1 MSTKRAAKRPP
12 APRPPG
18 SAKHP
23 PAAKDSARLSRAFA
37 RRFRATVAILVAL
50 TGVLAAANLAQESGP
65 NATSA
70 FENAPA
76 GTGFDIYTLER
87 GTGLDSA
94 GKKEPDIIRGENF
107 NNKDDGGTVLVSAP
121 RIQEYVALPSAL
133 AAVTINENN
142 TSSLEVVSFAGGPA
156 VQVPLPKP
164 GTAENLHAGSKN
176 LIGFSFT
183 SAPITDR
190 YWKKLF
196 IYDIDSPS
204 APPKEVRGIDGTPLS
219 VKSWTFVPGTAS
231 IVAQTDVGAMFL
243 IDAPGDGKVTPLGLH
258 AEMGGFIPGTQEL
271 HVADRSPNP
280 ATIRGQNSTINLA
293 DGKLTPLGLPENP
306 RSPTLNAGKIVLLN
320 DQGQYAQVVSEYTAG
335 QESSFLTVVDKNGS
349 KILYQPEPAW
359 SRIPD
364 FCVSPDGKYLAVETT
379 SPEGA
384 GDRYPNVPGYS
395 PIRTELIDLATG
407 TIARTIAGFLPSWC
421 R

>member
-1 MSTKRAAKRPP
+1 MSTKRAATRPP
-12 APRPPG
+12 AARPPG
-18 SAKHP
+18 PSNR
-23 PAAKDSARLSRAFA
+23 PAFAKDSARLNRAFA

-70 FENAPA
+70 LENAPA
-76 GTGFDIYTLER
+76 GTGFEIYTLDR
-87 GTGLDSA
+87 SPGLDSA
-94 GKKEPDIIRGENF
+94 GKKKPDTIRGENIADK
-107 NNKDDGGTVLVSAP
+107 NDGTVLVSAP
-121 RIQEYVALPSAL
+121 RIQEYAALPSAL

-142 TSSLEVVSFAGGPA
+142 TSSLEVISFSGGPS

-164 GTAENLHAGSKN
+164 GTVENLHAGPKN

-219 VKSWTFVPGTAS
+219 VKTWTFVPGTAS

-243 IDAPGDGKVTPLGLH
+243 IDASGDGRVTPLGLH
-258 AEMGGFIPGTQEL
+258 AEMGGFIPGTQQL
-271 HVADRSPNP
+271 HVADRSPKP

-293 DGKLTPLGLPENP
+293 DGKLTPVGLPENP
-306 RSPTLNAGKIVLLN
+306 TSPTLNAGKIVLLD

-335 QESSFLTVVDKNGS
+335 KESSFLSVVDKNGS

-379 SPEGA
+379 APEGV

-395 PIRTELIDLATG
+395 PIRTELIDLAAG
-407 TIARTIAGFLPSWC
+407 AIVGSMPGFLPSWC

>member
-1 MSTKRAAKRPP
+1 MSTKRAATRPP
-12 APRPPG
+12 AARPPG
-18 SAKHP
+18 PSERP
-23 PAAKDSARLSRAFA
+23 PSAKDSARLNRAFA

-70 FENAPA
+70 LENPPA
-76 GTGFDIYTLER
+76 GTGFEIYTLER
-87 GTGLDSA
+87 STGLDSA
-94 GKKEPDIIRGENF
+94 GKKKPDTIRGENIADK
-107 NNKDDGGTVLVSAP
+107 NDGTVLVSAP
-121 RIQEYVALPSAL
+121 RIQEYAALPSAL

-142 TSSLEVVSFAGGPA
+142 TSSLEVISFSGGPS

-164 GTAENLHAGSKN
+164 GTVENLHAGPKN

-219 VKSWTFVPGTAS
+219 VKTWAFVPGTAS

-243 IDAPGDGKVTPLGLH
+243 IDASGDGRVTPLGLH
-258 AEMGGFIPGTQEL
+258 AEMGGFIPGTQQL
-271 HVADRSPNP
+271 HVADRSPKP

-293 DGKLTPLGLPENP
+293 DGKLTPLDLPENP
-306 RSPTLNAGKIVLLN
+306 TSPTLNAGKIVLL
-320 DQGQYAQVVSEYTAG
+320 DDRGQYAQVVSEYTAG
-335 QESSFLTVVDKNGS
+335 KESSFLSVVDKNGS

-379 SPEGA
+379 APEGA

-395 PIRTELIDLATG
+395 PIRTELIDLARG
-407 TIARTIAGFLPSWC
+407 AIVGSMPGFLPSWC